1 MANTLKK
8 GAAQLKELAGASQ
21 PVAAP
26 VGMVAPKQPKITTKK
41 AANSASE
48 TSELATGNASK
59 DTVLI
64 GAHFPRAVRRSL
76 AQLQADPR
84 NDGKKINDLLAEA
97 LNDLFAKYNV
107 PQTANLG
114 RD

>member
-8 GAAQLKELAGASQ
+8 GAAQLKELAGTAP
-21 PVAAP
+21 PVMQTPPPA
-26 VGMVAPKQPKITTKK
+26 KQHK
-41 AANSASE
+41 AAKKSD
-48 TSELATGNASK
+48 TGELN

-84 NDGKKINDLLAEA
+84 NDGKKLNDLLAEA

-107 PQTANLG
+107 PQTAHLDRSNSE
-114 RD
+114 

>member
-8 GAAQLKELAGASQ
+8 GAAQLKELAGLTNT
-21 PVAAP
+21 AP
-26 VGMVAPKQPKITTKK
+26 VVKVAQPDKQKEKEE
-41 AANSASE
+41 A
-48 TSELATGNASK
+48 
-59 DTVLI
+59 TVLI

-107 PQTANLG
+107 PQTANLS
-114 RD
+114 R

>member
-8 GAAQLKELAGASQ
+8 GAAQLKELAGTSTVEVADQSQ
-21 PVAAP
+21 
-26 VGMVAPKQPKITTKK
+26 TKETAQAKVK
-41 AANSASE
+41 AKKGTE
-48 TSELATGNASK
+48 
-59 DTVLI
+59 TVLI

-107 PQTANLG
+107 PQTANLT
-114 RD
+114 RNNDN

>member
-8 GAAQLKELAGASQ
+8 GAAQLKELAGTAP
-21 PVAAP
+21 PVIQTPLPA
-26 VGMVAPKQPKITTKK
+26 KQNKQTKTRD
-41 AANSASE
+41 SE
-48 TSELATGNASK
+48 GSK
-59 DTVLI
+59 ETVLI

-84 NDGKKINDLLAEA
+84 NDGKKLNDLLAEA

-107 PQTANLG
+107 PQTAHLDRSNS
-114 RD
+114 D

>member
-8 GAAQLKELAGASQ
+8 GAAQLKELAGT
-21 PVAAP
+21 AAP
-26 VGMVAPKQPKITTKK
+26 PPAPKPTKAGK
-41 AANSASE
+41 GGGGA
-48 TSELATGNASK
+48 GSK
-59 DTVLI
+59 STVLI

-107 PQTANLG
+107 PQTANID
-114 RD
+114 RDGQA

>member
-1 MANTLKK
+1 MASTLKK
-8 GAAQLKELAGASQ
+8 GAAQLKELAGT
-21 PVAAP
+21 AP
-26 VGMVAPKQPKITTKK
+26 VSQDNAPAVARKGKD
-41 AANSASE
+41 
-48 TSELATGNASK
+48 TGAK

-107 PQTANLG
+107 PQTANID
-114 RD
+114 RDGHS

>member
-8 GAAQLKELAGASQ
+8 GAAQLKELAGTAQSVMQ
-21 PVAAP
+21 TPPPA
-26 VGMVAPKQPKITTKK
+26 KQHK
-41 AANSASE
+41 AAKKSD
-48 TSELATGNASK
+48 TGELN

-84 NDGKKINDLLAEA
+84 NDGKKLNDLLAEA

-107 PQTANLG
+107 PQTAHLD
-114 RD
+114 RSSTE

>member
-1 MANTLKK
+1 MASTLKK
-8 GAAQLKELAGASQ
+8 GAAQLKGLAGTG
-21 PVAAP
+21 AAQDP
-26 VGMVAPKQPKITTKK
+26 APTEAPKGKK
-41 AANSASE
+41 VV
-48 TSELATGNASK
+48 K

-64 GAHFPRAVRRSL
+64 GAHFPRAVRRSM

-107 PQTANLG
+107 PQTANLD
-114 RD
+114 RESQA

>member
-8 GAAQLKELAGASQ
+8 GAAQLKELAGT
-21 PVAAP
+21 PAAP
-26 VGMVAPKQPKITTKK
+26 PAATKTVTDEKSAPQAPRTDRAAAAK
-41 AANSASE
+41 A
-48 TSELATGNASK
+48 
-59 DTVLI
+59 TVLI

-107 PQTANLG
+107 PQTAHIDRNP
-114 RD
+114 DK

>member
-1 MANTLKK
+1 MSNTLKQ
-8 GAAQLKELAGASQ
+8 GVARLKELAGTAP
-21 PVAAP
+21 PVTP
-26 VGMVAPKQPKITTKK
+26 DPETTTKETPRPAK
-41 AANSASE
+41 ARK
-48 TSELATGNASK
+48 LAGPKS
-59 DTVLI
+59 TVLI

-107 PQTANLG
+107 PQTANID
-114 RD
+114 RDSAA

>member
-8 GAAQLKELAGASQ
+8 GAAQLKELAGTANQ
-21 PVAAP
+21 DHAP
-26 VGMVAPKQPKITTKK
+26 TEARKGKGFKVKP
-41 AANSASE
+41 
-48 TSELATGNASK
+48 
-59 DTVLI
+59 TVLI

-107 PQTANLG
+107 PQTATL

>member
-8 GAAQLKELAGASQ
+8 GAAQLSKLAG
-21 PVAAP
+21 
-26 VGMVAPKQPKITTKK
+26 
-41 AANSASE
+41 
-48 TSELATGNASK
+48 TSEQSNEPTETRKANAIK
-59 DTVLI
+59 VKETVLI

-107 PQTANLG
+107 PQTAIL

>member
-8 GAAQLKELAGASQ
+8 GVQQLKELAGTAPPAATADQ
-21 PVAAP
+21 PQKAP
-26 VGMVAPKQPKITTKK
+26 Q
-41 AANSASE
+41 
-48 TSELATGNASK
+48 ASK
-59 DTVLI
+59 ATKETVMI

-97 LNDLFAKYNV
+97 LNDLFAKYNL
-107 PQTANLG
+107 PTTAMMG
-114 RD
+114 RE

>member
-1 MANTLKK
+1 MVNNLKK
-8 GAAQLKELAGASQ
+8 GAAQLKELAGTAQ
-21 PVAAP
+21 
-26 VGMVAPKQPKITTKK
+26 KNNNNETTIK
-41 AANSASE
+41 S
-48 TSELATGNASK
+48 SK

-114 RD
+114 RNSD

>member
-1 MANTLKK
+1 MANTLRK
-8 GAAQLKELAGASQ
+8 GAAQLKELAGTASPPQ
-21 PVAAP
+21 ETAP
-26 VGMVAPKQPKITTKK
+26 TTTRQRSGG
-41 AANSASE
+41 A
-48 TSELATGNASK
+48 K

-107 PQTANLG
+107 PQTANLDRHG
-114 RD
+114 

>member
-1 MANTLKK
+1 MASTLKK
-8 GAAQLKELAGASQ
+8 GAAQLKELAGTSTQDNALTEARKSKG
-21 PVAAP
+21 A
-26 VGMVAPKQPKITTKK
+26 K
-41 AANSASE
+41 AKS
-48 TSELATGNASK
+48 
-59 DTVLI
+59 TVLI

-107 PQTANLG
+107 PQTATLHE
-114 RD
+114 

>member
-8 GAAQLKELAGASQ
+8 GAAQLSQLAGTAQPNASASTRRVQ
-21 PVAAP
+21 PVK
-26 VGMVAPKQPKITTKK
+26 VK
-41 AANSASE
+41 E
-48 TSELATGNASK
+48 
-59 DTVLI
+59 TVLI

-107 PQTANLG
+107 PQTAIL
-114 RD
+114 RE

>member
-1 MANTLKK
+1 MASTLKK
-8 GAAQLKELAGASQ
+8 GAAQLRELAGTASH
-21 PVAAP
+21 
-26 VGMVAPKQPKITTKK
+26 TKPLHPEPDQSSNGGRRK
-41 AANSASE
+41 GE
-48 TSELATGNASK
+48 SK
-59 DTVLI
+59 STVLI

-107 PQTANLG
+107 PQTANISRNNDL
-114 RD
+114 

>member
-8 GAAQLKELAGASQ
+8 GAAQLKGLAG
-21 PVAAP
+21 
-26 VGMVAPKQPKITTKK
+26 T
-41 AANSASE
+41 
-48 TSELATGNASK
+48 ATAEEKEPTGAQAGKGSDAK
-59 DTVLI
+59 STVLI

-107 PQTANLG
+107 PQTANLDKE
-114 RD
+114 R

>member
-8 GAAQLKELAGASQ
+8 GAAQLKELAGTAQKTVQASSSSEDEIS
-21 PVAAP
+21 V
-26 VGMVAPKQPKITTKK
+26 K
-41 AANSASE
+41 AGE
-48 TSELATGNASK
+48 GKSK

-114 RD
+114 KNSD

>member
-1 MANTLKK
+1 MGSTLKQ
-8 GAAQLKELAGASQ
+8 GAAQLKALAGTESKPAE
-21 PVAAP
+21 PATIKTVRVKPPA
-26 VGMVAPKQPKITTKK
+26 
-41 AANSASE
+41 E
-48 TSELATGNASK
+48 TQ
-59 DTVLI
+59 TVLI

-107 PQTANLG
+107 PQTATLG
-114 RD
+114 RNN

>member
-8 GAAQLKELAGASQ
+8 SAAKLRELAGTANASQ
-21 PVAAP
+21 DNTPAE
-26 VGMVAPKQPKITTKK
+26 VGKGKDSGA
-41 AANSASE
+41 
-48 TSELATGNASK
+48 K

-107 PQTANLG
+107 PQTANIDRNSNG
-114 RD
+114 

>member
-8 GAAQLKELAGASQ
+8 GAAQLSQLAGTV
-21 PVAAP
+21 P
-26 VGMVAPKQPKITTKK
+26 PKTFR
-41 AANSASE
+41 SAQRAKLVKVKE
-48 TSELATGNASK
+48 
-59 DTVLI
+59 TVLI

-84 NDGKKINDLLAEA
+84 NDGKKLNDLLAEA

-107 PQTANLG
+107 PQTANL
-114 RD
+114 RE

>member
-8 GAAQLKELAGASQ
+8 GAAQLKELAGTATPAVQ
-21 PVAAP
+21 PLP
-26 VGMVAPKQPKITTKK
+26 PSKPKQ
-41 AANSASE
+41 
-48 TSELATGNASK
+48 TSRDTGGSK

-84 NDGKKINDLLAEA
+84 NDGKKLNDLLAEA

-107 PQTANLG
+107 PQTANIDRG
-114 RD
+114 NAE

>member
-1 MANTLKK
+1 MANTLKQS
-8 GAAQLKELAGASQ
+8 AQQLKALAGTTEK
-21 PVAAP
+21 PEPAP
-26 VGMVAPKQPKITTKK
+26 VK
-41 AANSASE
+41 AK
-48 TSELATGNASK
+48 TNAAVKPSTADK
-59 DTVLI
+59 GEGTVLI

-76 AQLQADPR
+76 SQLQADPR

-107 PQTANLG
+107 PQTAYLS

>member
-1 MANTLKK
+1 MASTLKK
-8 GAAQLKELAGASQ
+8 GAAQLRELTEA
-21 PVAAP
+21 
-26 VGMVAPKQPKITTKK
+26 TTKPARPATDK
-41 AANSASE
+41 PASARKS
-48 TSELATGNASK
+48 TGTE
-59 DTVLI
+59 TVLI

-107 PQTANLG
+107 PQTAHIA
-114 RD
+114 RDN